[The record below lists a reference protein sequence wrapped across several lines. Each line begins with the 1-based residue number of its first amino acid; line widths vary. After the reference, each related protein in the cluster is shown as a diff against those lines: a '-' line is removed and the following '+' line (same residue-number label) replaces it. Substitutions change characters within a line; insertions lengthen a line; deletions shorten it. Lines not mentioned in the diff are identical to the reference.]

1 MGGKPFFSV
10 DFFQITSSES
20 YPAWQYDGLDG
31 EGNSSLVNDK

>member
-1 MGGKPFFSV
+1 MVAFILSN
-10 DFFQITSSES
+10 FFQITSSES